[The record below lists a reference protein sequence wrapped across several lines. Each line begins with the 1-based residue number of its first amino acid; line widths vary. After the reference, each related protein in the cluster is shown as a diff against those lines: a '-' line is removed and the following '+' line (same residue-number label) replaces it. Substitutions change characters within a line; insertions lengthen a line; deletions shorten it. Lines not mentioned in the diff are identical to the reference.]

1 MDSFFFTKRFIAF
14 IIVYHLFWAIIL
26 GMCLFFEFK
35 IGELLVW
42 IYMLTISPLLSP
54 VVFWNL
60 FIDDFLTLLIISSIS
75 FCLIMG
81 LVADFILFLKKRLL
95 NRYK

>member
-1 MDSFFFTKRFIAF
+1 MNSFFFTKRFIAF
-14 IIVYHLFWAIIL
+14 IIAYHLFWAIIL
-26 GMCLFFEFK
+26 GICLFFEFK

-60 FIDDFLTLLIISSIS
+60 FIDDFFYFINNIIY
-75 FCLIMG
+75 
-81 LVADFILFLKKRLL
+81 FILF
-95 NRYK
+95 NNGFDC